1 MRGYVKF
8 MGAQMQGLAIIE
20 STEPLTCD
28 DWLAIGKSIASAH
41 REKQW
46 EMADWFAYG
55 KRRAKED
62 PQFASQMAL
71 ALPEI
76 TEDPKRLEQAAKVAE
91 AFPIAE
97 RTLALSF
104 DHYSQLTSLPHGE
117 ARKLLERAEREH
129 IPPRKMID
137 VAQRPLP
144 SFGDDELLSGFLKH
158 WNRLPRVVRLDAAE
172 MIAESDGEE
181 IEP

>member
-1 MRGYVKF
+1 
-8 MGAQMQGLAIIE
+8 MQHTAIVE
-20 STEPLTCD
+20 AEPLTCD

-62 PQFASQMAL
+62 PQFAEQMAL

-91 AFPIAE
+91 AFPRQE
-97 RTLALSF
+97 RSLALSF
-104 DHYSQLTSLPHGE
+104 DHYAALASLPHGE
-117 ARKLLERAEREH
+117 ARKLLERAKVEH
-129 IPPRKMID
+129 IPARALID
-137 VAQRPLP
+137 RAERPKQLW
-144 SFGDDELLSGFLKH
+144 DNDTLLSGFIAH
-158 WNRLPRVVRLDAAE
+158 WNRLPRDVRIDAAE
-172 MIAESDGEE
+172 MIAEADGEE

>member
-1 MRGYVKF
+1 
-8 MGAQMQGLAIIE
+8 MQHTAIVE
-20 STEPLTCD
+20 AEPLTCD
-28 DWLAIGKSIASAH
+28 DWLTIGKSIASAH

-62 PQFASQMAL
+62 PQFAAQMAL

-91 AFPIAE
+91 AFPRQE

-104 DHYSQLTSLPHGE
+104 DHYAALASLPHGE
-117 ARKLLERAEREH
+117 ARKLLEKAEREH

-137 VAQRPLP
+137 VAQRMIPTL
-144 SFGDDELLSGFLKH
+144 DDDRLLSGFLTH

-172 MIAESDGEE
+172 MIAEANGEE